1 MVDQAICS
9 EPQAVQ
15 SETLVDRLCQLRAA
29 VFEDAERILADY
41 LPNASTTPLDPSI
54 RNLAHYLALRRR
66 DIRSIQENLAQTGV
80 SSLGRCESHVM
91 ATFDQV
97 ISILREGYR
106 KPGLCRCNE
115 FGYPNFNEGR
125 VRLERNTVHLF
136 GASDSL
142 RQTRIMVTLPTEA
155 AYDGHL
161 IQDLVA
167 RGMDCARINCAHDTP
182 DIWLRMI
189 EKITAA
195 KESLGRECRILMDL
209 AGQKIR
215 TCLIPRR
222 TDHIYLKAK
231 LGDAASGLLLVRLV
245 PGPAELA
252 AEGACLVI
260 PADVYAQLRVGDRL
274 IFEDAH
280 GRRCCLDIVGR
291 DGDDDWIV
299 AASRKTAIIASG
311 TVIEHQRQGGPGEFR
326 ALSAFNMHEFP
337 ATREERRLFVGD
349 SLLLY
354 RRTPSLPLMDGRVSI
369 GCTHSEIVDQL
380 SPGHTVWFDDGK
392 IGTRVMEMHD
402 DFVALRVTHARPTGV
417 RLRGDKGINFPDIHL
432 ELPCLTDK
440 DLSDL
445 NFACHHAD
453 MIGFSFVQSAADMHA
468 LMDALDARDGQELA
482 IVAKI
487 ETRTAVK
494 NLPEI
499 LFSALPRYRLGV
511 MIARGDL
518 AVELGSERMAEI
530 QEELLWLC
538 EAAHVPVIW
547 ATQVLESLVKK
558 GISTRPE
565 LTDAAMSARA
575 ECAMLNKGPHILQG
589 VATLDGILTRMQ
601 DHQYKKVARM
611 RALQW

>member
-1 MVDQAICS
+1 
-9 EPQAVQ
+9 
-15 SETLVDRLCQLRAA
+15 
-29 VFEDAERILADY
+29 
-41 LPNASTTPLDPSI
+41 
-54 RNLAHYLALRRR
+54 
-66 DIRSIQENLAQTGV
+66 
-80 SSLGRCESHVM
+80 
-91 ATFDQV
+91 
-97 ISILREGYR
+97 
-106 KPGLCRCNE
+106 
-115 FGYPNFNEGR
+115 
-125 VRLERNTVHLF
+125 
-136 GASDSL
+136 
-142 RQTRIMVTLPTEA
+142 
-155 AYDGHL
+155 
-161 IQDLVA
+161 
-167 RGMDCARINCAHDTP
+167 
-182 DIWLRMI
+182 
-189 EKITAA
+189 
-195 KESLGRECRILMDL
+195 
-209 AGQKIR
+209 
-215 TCLIPRR
+215 
-222 TDHIYLKAK
+222 
-231 LGDAASGLLLVRLV
+231 
-245 PGPAELA
+245 
-252 AEGACLVI
+252 
-260 PADVYAQLRVGDRL
+260 
-274 IFEDAH
+274 
-280 GRRCCLDIVGR
+280 
-291 DGDDDWIV
+291 
-299 AASRKTAIIASG
+299 
-311 TVIEHQRQGGPGEFR
+311 
-326 ALSAFNMHEFP
+326 
-337 ATREERRLFVGD
+337 
-349 SLLLY
+349 
-354 RRTPSLPLMDGRVSI
+354 MDGRAAI
-369 GCTHSEIVDQL
+369 GCTHPEIIDQL

-445 NFACHHAD
+445 DIACHHAD